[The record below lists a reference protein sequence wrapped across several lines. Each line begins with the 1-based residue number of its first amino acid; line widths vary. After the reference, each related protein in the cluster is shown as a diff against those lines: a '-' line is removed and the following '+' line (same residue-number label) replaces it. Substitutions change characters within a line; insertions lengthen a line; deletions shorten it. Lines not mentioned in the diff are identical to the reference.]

1 MQFAKL
7 LENSKD
13 EMLENLQKCIR
24 IPSVYADDGSGYPY
38 GQNLQDCL
46 TFVLDLA
53 KSMGFETHN
62 MDNQLGWCEYGSGEE
77 MVVVLGH
84 LDVVPEGDGW
94 SVPPYEGI
102 IKDGKIYGRGAMD
115 DKGPAM
121 AALYG
126 LKALKDSG
134 VPIKRRVRIIFGL
147 NEETGAADMRY
158 YNAHGGEK
166 PVMGFTPD
174 ADYPVIYG
182 EKGII
187 NEAYECKFEQTGEL
201 HLKEIWGG
209 TALNIVPEQAWA
221 TFTCSK
227 EMAEE
232 IVKKTAEKIS
242 CTLTEDGI
250 KVDAQGVSAHGGT
263 PWEGENASGRL
274 LKFLATLPLEGKL
287 KETITFLAEKIGM
300 EHNGESLGIALTD
313 EPSGNLTL
321 NFGVLRGNESAI
333 EVKFNYRYP
342 VTKEY
347 DDCAPALRKTMES
360 AGFENTFA
368 LHKPKLYVSK
378 DSELVK
384 RLMKVYKDCTGR
396 DDEPQCIGGGTY
408 AKALP
413 NVVAFGP
420 VFPGEEI
427 TEHKPDEYIII
438 SSLMDTANII
448 AEAMYAMAADE

>member
-1 MQFAKL
+1 MQFAEL
-7 LENSKD
+7 LEKSKK

-24 IPSVYADDGSGYPY
+24 IPSVYADDESGYPY
-38 GQNLQDCL
+38 GQQLHDCL
-46 TFVLDLA
+46 TQVLELA
-53 KSMGFETHN
+53 ESMGFETYN
-62 MDNQLGWCEYGSGEE
+62 MDEQLGWCEYGTGEE

-94 SVPPYEGI
+94 SVPPYEGVS
-102 IKDGKIYGRGAMD
+102 KDGKIYGRGAMD

-121 AALYG
+121 AALYA
-126 LKALKDSG
+126 LKAIKDAG
-134 VPIKRRVRIIFGL
+134 VSLKRRVRIIFGL

-158 YNAHGGEK
+158 YKAHGGEL

-174 ADYPVIYG
+174 ADYPVIHG

-187 NEAYECKFEQTGEL
+187 NATFACKYAQQGEL
-201 HLKEIWGG
+201 RLKEIWGG
-209 TALNIVPEQAWA
+209 TALNIVSPLAWA
-221 TFTCSK
+221 TFACSK

-232 IVKKTAEKIS
+232 IAAEIAEKIS
-242 CTLTEDGI
+242 CELTEDGVKI
-250 KVDAQGVSAHGGT
+250 IADGVSAHGGS
-263 PWEGENASGRL
+263 PWEGENANGRL
-274 LKFLATLPLEGKL
+274 LQFLSTLPIEGEL
-287 KETITFLAEKIGM
+287 KKAINFLAEKIGM
-300 EHNGESLGIALTD
+300 EYDGKSLGISLSD
-313 EPSGNLTL
+313 EESGALTL
-321 NFGVLRGNESAI
+321 NFGVLRGNAESM

-347 DDCAPALRKTMES
+347 DDCAPILQKEMIE
-360 AGFENTFA
+360 AGFEQTFE
-368 LHKPKLYVSK
+368 LHKRKLYVSR

-384 RLMKVYKDCTGR
+384 RLMKVYKDCSGR
-396 DDEPQCIGGGTY
+396 DDEPTCIGGGTY

-438 SSLMDTANII
+438 DSLMDTANII
-448 AEAMYAMAADE
+448 AEAMCALATD

>member
-1 MQFAKL
+1 MQFAEL
-7 LENSKD
+7 LEKSKE

-24 IPSVYADDGSGYPY
+24 IPSVYADDESGYPY
-38 GQNLQDCL
+38 GQQLHDCL
-46 TFVLDLA
+46 TQVLELA
-53 KSMGFETHN
+53 ESMGFETYN
-62 MDNQLGWCEYGSGEE
+62 MDEQLGWCEYGTGEE

-94 SVPPYEGI
+94 SVPPYEGVS
-102 IKDGKIYGRGAMD
+102 KDGKIYGRGAMD

-121 AALYG
+121 AALYA
-126 LKALKDSG
+126 LKAIKDAG
-134 VPIKRRVRIIFGL
+134 VSLKRRVRIIFGL

-158 YNAHGGEK
+158 YKAHGGEL

-174 ADYPVIYG
+174 ADYPVIHG

-187 NEAYECKFEQTGEL
+187 NATFACKYEQQGEL
-201 HLKEIWGG
+201 RLKEIWGG
-209 TALNIVPEQAWA
+209 TALNIVSPLAWA
-221 TFTCSK
+221 TFACSK

-232 IVKKTAEKIS
+232 IAAEIAEKIS
-242 CTLTEDGI
+242 CELTEDGVKI
-250 KVDAQGVSAHGGT
+250 IADGVSAHGGS
-263 PWEGENASGRL
+263 PWEGENANGRL
-274 LKFLATLPLEGKL
+274 LQFLSTLPIEGEL
-287 KETITFLAEKIGM
+287 KKAINFLAEKIGM
-300 EHNGESLGIALTD
+300 EYDGKSLGISLSD
-313 EPSGNLTL
+313 EESGALTL
-321 NFGVLRGNESAI
+321 NFGVLRGNAESM

-347 DDCAPALRKTMES
+347 DDCAPILQKEMIE
-360 AGFENTFA
+360 AGFEQTFE
-368 LHKPKLYVSK
+368 LHKRKLYVSR

-384 RLMKVYKDCTGR
+384 RLMKVYKDCSGR
-396 DDEPQCIGGGTY
+396 DDEPTCIGGGTY

-438 SSLMDTANII
+438 DSLMDTANII
-448 AEAMYAMAADE
+448 AEAMCALATD

>member
-1 MQFAKL
+1 MQFAEL
-7 LENSKD
+7 LEKSKE

-24 IPSVYADDGSGYPY
+24 IPSVYADDESGYPY
-38 GQNLQDCL
+38 GQQLHDCL
-46 TFVLDLA
+46 TQVLELA
-53 KSMGFETHN
+53 ESMGFETYN
-62 MDNQLGWCEYGSGEE
+62 MDEQLGWCEYGTGEE

-94 SVPPYEGI
+94 SVPPYEGVS
-102 IKDGKIYGRGAMD
+102 KDGKIYGRGAMD

-121 AALYG
+121 AALYA
-126 LKALKDSG
+126 LKAIKDAG
-134 VPIKRRVRIIFGL
+134 VSLKRRVRIIFGL

-158 YNAHGGEK
+158 YKAHGGEL

-174 ADYPVIYG
+174 ADYPVIHG

-187 NEAYECKFEQTGEL
+187 NATFACKYEQQGEL
-201 HLKEIWGG
+201 RLKEIWGG
-209 TALNIVPEQAWA
+209 TALNIVSPLAWA
-221 TFTCSK
+221 TFACSK

-232 IVKKTAEKIS
+232 IAAEIAEKIS
-242 CTLTEDGI
+242 CELTEDGVKI
-250 KVDAQGVSAHGGT
+250 IADGVSAHGGS
-263 PWEGENASGRL
+263 PWEGENANGRL
-274 LKFLATLPLEGKL
+274 LQFLSTLPIEGEL
-287 KETITFLAEKIGM
+287 KKAINFLAEKIGM
-300 EHNGESLGIALTD
+300 EYDGKSLGISLSD
-313 EPSGNLTL
+313 EESGALTL
-321 NFGVLRGNESAI
+321 NFGVLRGNAESI

-347 DDCAPALRKTMES
+347 DDCAPILQKEMIE
-360 AGFENTFA
+360 AGFEQTFE
-368 LHKPKLYVSK
+368 LHKRKLYVSR

-384 RLMKVYKDCTGR
+384 RLMKVYKDCSGR
-396 DDEPQCIGGGTY
+396 DDEPTCIGGGTY

-438 SSLMDTANII
+438 DSLMDTANII
-448 AEAMYAMAADE
+448 AEAMCALATD

>member
-1 MQFAKL
+1 MRFAEL
-7 LENSKD
+7 LAKSKD

-24 IPSVYADDGSGYPY
+24 IPSVYADDESGYPY
-38 GQNLQDCL
+38 GQQLHDCL
-46 TFVLDLA
+46 TQVLELA
-53 KSMGFETHN
+53 ESMGFETYN
-62 MDNQLGWCEYGSGEE
+62 MDEQLGWCEYGTGEE
-77 MVVVLGH
+77 MVVILGH

-94 SVPPYEGI
+94 SVPPYEGV

-121 AALYG
+121 AALYA
-126 LKALKDSG
+126 LKAIKDAG
-134 VPIKRRVRIIFGL
+134 VSLKRRVRIIFGL

-158 YNAHGGEK
+158 YKAHGGEL

-174 ADYPVIYG
+174 ADYPVING

-187 NEAYECKFEQTGEL
+187 NATFACKYEQQGEL
-201 HLKEIWGG
+201 RLKEIWGG
-209 TALNIVPEQAWA
+209 TALNIVSPLAWA
-221 TFTCSK
+221 TFACSK

-232 IVKKTAEKIS
+232 IAAKTAEKIS
-242 CTLTEDGI
+242 YELTEDGI
-250 KVDAQGVSAHGGT
+250 KIIADGVSAHGGA
-263 PWEGENASGRL
+263 PWEGENANGRL
-274 LKFLATLPLEGKL
+274 LQFLSTLPIEGDL
-287 KETITFLAEKIGM
+287 KKTIDFLAEKIGM
-300 EHNGESLGIALTD
+300 EYDGKSLGIALSD
-313 EPSGNLTL
+313 EPSGDLTL
-321 NFGVLRGNESAI
+321 NFGVFRGNAESM

-347 DDCAPALRKTMES
+347 EDCTPTLQKEMEA
-360 AGFENTFA
+360 AGFEKTFE

-384 RLMKVYKDCTGR
+384 RLMKVYKDCSGR
-396 DDEPQCIGGGTY
+396 DDEPTCIGGGTY

-438 SSLMDTANII
+438 DSLMDTANII
-448 AEAMYAMAADE
+448 AEAMYALATD

>member
-1 MQFAKL
+1 MQFAEL
-7 LENSKD
+7 LEKSKK

-24 IPSVYADDGSGYPY
+24 IPSVYADDESGYPY
-38 GQNLQDCL
+38 GQQLHDCL
-46 TFVLDLA
+46 TQVLELA
-53 KSMGFETHN
+53 ESMGFETYN
-62 MDNQLGWCEYGSGEE
+62 MDEQLGWCEYGTGEE

-94 SVPPYEGI
+94 SVPPYEGVS
-102 IKDGKIYGRGAMD
+102 KDGKIYGRGAMD

-121 AALYG
+121 AALYA
-126 LKALKDSG
+126 LKAIKDAG
-134 VPIKRRVRIIFGL
+134 VSLKRRVRIIFGL

-158 YNAHGGEK
+158 YKAHGGEL

-174 ADYPVIYG
+174 ADYPVIHG

-187 NEAYECKFEQTGEL
+187 NATFACKYEQQGEL
-201 HLKEIWGG
+201 RLKEIWGG
-209 TALNIVPEQAWA
+209 TALNIVSPLAWA
-221 TFTCSK
+221 TFACSK

-232 IVKKTAEKIS
+232 IAAEIAEKIS
-242 CTLTEDGI
+242 CELTEDGVKI
-250 KVDAQGVSAHGGT
+250 IADGVSAHGGS
-263 PWEGENASGRL
+263 PWEGENANGRL
-274 LKFLATLPLEGKL
+274 LQFLSTLPIEGEL
-287 KETITFLAEKIGM
+287 KKAINFLAEKIGM
-300 EHNGESLGIALTD
+300 EYDGKSLGISLSD
-313 EPSGNLTL
+313 EESGALTL
-321 NFGVLRGNESAI
+321 NFGVLRGNAESM

-347 DDCAPALRKTMES
+347 DDCAPILQKEMIE
-360 AGFENTFA
+360 AGFEQTFE
-368 LHKPKLYVSK
+368 LHKRKLYVSR

-384 RLMKVYKDCTGR
+384 RLMKVYKDCSGR
-396 DDEPQCIGGGTY
+396 DDEPTCIGGGTY

-438 SSLMDTANII
+438 DSLMDTANII
-448 AEAMYAMAADE
+448 AEAMCALATD